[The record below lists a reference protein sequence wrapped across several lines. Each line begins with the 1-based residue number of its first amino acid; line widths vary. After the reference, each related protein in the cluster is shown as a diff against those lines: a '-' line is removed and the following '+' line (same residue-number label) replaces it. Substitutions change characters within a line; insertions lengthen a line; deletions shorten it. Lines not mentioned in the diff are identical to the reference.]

1 MSKFDDWIKELSK
14 THDVPNAPFVV
25 EAMKAAFIGGR
36 ESVLAQWP
44 SDEEINNQYKG
55 LIGSDH
61 GYGLAVNFIKKRLM
75 GDNE

>member
-1 MSKFDDWIKELSK
+1 MSKYDEWIKEISK

-36 ESVLAQWP
+36 ESVLKQWP
-44 SDEEINNQYKG
+44 SEEEIWKAAKYETSFADSFNDGIRWLK
-55 LIGSDH
+55 S
-61 GYGLAVNFIKKRLM
+61 RL